1 MADSSIPPAADEE
14 PSAVVDRLR
23 QLVVGLPH
31 LPGVYRM
38 IGVEQQI
45 LYVGKAIDLRKRVA
59 SYWQSGRGNSPR
71 IELMIRQVHQVE
83 VTVTRSESEALL
95 LENNLIKSLQP
106 RYNILYRDDKSYPYL
121 RIGAGDFPRLGFY
134 RGAVDQKSQLFGPFP
149 NAGAVRESIQ
159 LIQKVFRLRTCEDT
173 VFRNRSRPCL
183 LQQIHRC
190 TGPCVGLIG
199 REAYAE
205 DVADARL
212 FLAGQDDLVIEK
224 LVGRMEA
231 AAARLAF
238 EEAATLRDQVKALRT
253 VRESQFVDA
262 GMATD
267 ADVVA
272 CDELAGRFCVNVAM
286 VRAGRHVGDR
296 SLFPEHTDGATAP
309 EVLLAFLSQHY
320 LGAAIPQ
327 QIIVTP
333 PIEAAEL
340 LAVLSAQAGRKVQL
354 STHPRELRRKWLEMA
369 SQNAR
374 MALERRLAGEQNQE
388 ARLAALQVAL
398 KLPEAVRRIECFDV
412 SHTMGEAAV
421 ASCVVYDGDSMR
433 PGEYRR
439 YNVTPDSPGDD
450 YAAMREVIQR
460 RFQRL
465 VAGEGR
471 LPDLVLIDGGRGQSR
486 IAREVLDDLGVV
498 DLPVI
503 GVAKG
508 EDRKPGLETLMFTD
522 GRDSLQLAMD
532 HPGAHLVQQI
542 RDEAHRFAIQGHR
555 ARRDKKRVGSALD
568 GIDGVGPKRRQHL
581 LSRFGGLRGVAAAS
595 EQDLMQVEGIS
606 HSLAERIYRALH

>member
-340 LAVLSAQAGRKVQL
+340 LSVLSAQAGRKVQL